1 MRLGEN
7 GVGRNALQP
16 GAGLRDHRGEPL
28 QIQRHEAAVGR
39 LHMQRRRGGGRRPLP
54 RNLGLGALARALR
67 AIEHIGARD
76 LVMLAA
82 HQRKFGLILNVLDVK
97 GAPGIGAAR
106 QSGDDLIGEF
116 GDDVMHAPRGR
127 GGVALDG
134 QERFRQRQ
142 RNLGGIERRNRP
154 VASNDLIAR
163 LVRGRRRRDRRRQT
177 HDTRRRCSFRS
188 ERHWPKTPWYVA
200 GRGHGG
206 GACRSFNGKCRKPA
220 KRPTGTPRPGTI

>member
-7 GVGRNALQP
+7 GVGRNALQS

-116 GDDVMHAPRGR
+116 GDDVMHAREAAAVLPSTARKAF
-127 GGVALDG
+127 VSASAIL
-134 QERFRQRQ
+134 E
-142 RNLGGIERRNRP
+142 
-154 VASNDLIAR
+154 ASNGETDPL
-163 LVRGRRRRDRRRQT
+163 RRMT
-177 HDTRRRCSFRS
+177 
-188 ERHWPKTPWYVA
+188 
-200 GRGHGG
+200 
-206 GACRSFNGKCRKPA
+206 
-220 KRPTGTPRPGTI
+220 